1 MYALASAV
9 ASPYRAS
16 AQAAWIMSPAMQTAL
31 SALKMS
37 DSGQREFPQVLEAQP
52 TLLGYPV
59 YIISQADDDDF
70 FLGDW
75 SYLYSKSTPVLLR
88 VLRERFILSGYYGYL
103 LSERADVKWS
113 VAATSD
119 SPVKYLTFA

>member
-1 MYALASAV
+1 
-9 ASPYRAS
+9 
-16 AQAAWIMSPAMQTAL
+16 MSPAMQTAL